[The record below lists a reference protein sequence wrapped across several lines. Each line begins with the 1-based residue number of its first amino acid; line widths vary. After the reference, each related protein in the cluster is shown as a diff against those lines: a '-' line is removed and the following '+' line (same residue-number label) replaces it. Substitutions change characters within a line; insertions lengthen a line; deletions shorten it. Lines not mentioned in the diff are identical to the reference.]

1 MRQLNLQDMTTPE
14 LVDRF
19 IQVTVAQDEA
29 LLDDDRAKFKRLF
42 GEMRLVLEEL
52 KARPGDQRDALLPL
66 YDHPNLQ
73 VRLKAAKNTLAVAP
87 DAALALLRM
96 IAESGIHPQA
106 GEAGM
111 SIWNLER
118 GTFKPT

>member
-52 KARPGDQRDALLPL
+52 KARPGDQRNALLPL